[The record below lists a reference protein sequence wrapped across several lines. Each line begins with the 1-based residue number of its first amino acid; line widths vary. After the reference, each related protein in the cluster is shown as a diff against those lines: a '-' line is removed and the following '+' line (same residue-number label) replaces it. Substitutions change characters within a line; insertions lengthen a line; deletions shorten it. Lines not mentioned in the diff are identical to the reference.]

1 MIQYYIMELAEE
13 FAEQPTVVLIKGE
26 DELFR
31 VLKLVG
37 SNKKYVLL
45 GLHNMGLISDTQDFI
60 TDLIENQKPKD
71 MNFGS

>member
-1 MIQYYIMELAEE
+1 MTQYYIMELAEE

-37 SNKKYVLL
+37 SNKK
-45 GLHNMGLISDTQDFI
+45 
-60 TDLIENQKPKD
+60 
-71 MNFGS
+71 

>member
-1 MIQYYIMELAEE
+1 MTQYYIMELAEE
-13 FAEQPTVVLIKGE
+13 FAEQPTVVLIRGE
-26 DELFR
+26 EELYR
-31 VLKLVG
+31 ITNLLK

-45 GLHNMGLISDTQDFI
+45 GVHNMGLISDTQDFI